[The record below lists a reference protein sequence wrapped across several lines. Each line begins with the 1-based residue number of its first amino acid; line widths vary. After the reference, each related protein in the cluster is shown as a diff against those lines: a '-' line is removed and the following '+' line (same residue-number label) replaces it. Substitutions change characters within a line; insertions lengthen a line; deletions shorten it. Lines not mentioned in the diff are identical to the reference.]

1 MLHIYLARHGQN
13 VDNVNGI
20 LNGHRD
26 LPLTKLGEQQA
37 AETAAHIKEAQL
49 HFDAVYCS
57 PLQRAKHTA
66 EIICTEIGHTPPTV
80 HEKLIERDFGTMTG
94 KPISSIKELCTDI
107 LETDVITYFLSAEG
121 GESFNEAIKRA
132 ASLLQEMQDT
142 HNDGSIL
149 LVTHGDIGKM
159 LYAAYY
165 ELPWMDVLKNFHFG
179 NCELILLSPDSPADQ
194 AHVFEQEQHNH

>member
-1 MLHIYLARHGQN
+1 MLNIYLARHGQN
-13 VDNVNGI
+13 VDNENGI

-26 LPLTKLGEQQA
+26 LPLTELGERQA
-37 AETAAHIKEAQL
+37 AETAAHIKEAKLQ
-49 HFDAVYCS
+49 FDAVYCS
-57 PLQRAKHTA
+57 PLERAKHTA
-66 EIICTEIGHTPPTV
+66 EIICTEIGQTPPAV
-80 HEKLIERDFGTMTG
+80 HDDLIERDFGTMTG

-121 GESFNEAIKRA
+121 GESFDDAIKRA
-132 ASLLQEMQDT
+132 ADLLQELQRT
-142 HNDGSIL
+142 HKEGSVL
-149 LVTHGDIGKM
+149 LVTHGDMGKM

-165 ELPWMDVLKNFHFG
+165 ELPWMNVLKNFHFG